1 MLYAQNV
8 SSVGYCGNAS
18 DLFKQD
24 KSKKP
29 FKVFFEFIWSKGQIL
44 QNSIWIWSNKG
55 ENLNTQSICASKYT
69 AMVLFDILLA
79 ANKASL

>member
-1 MLYAQNV
+1 M
-8 SSVGYCGNAS
+8 
-18 DLFKQD
+18 F
-24 KSKKP
+24 
-29 FKVFFEFIWSKGQIL
+29 L
-44 QNSIWIWSNKG
+44 QWAIVEMRRIFSNKINLKRIWSNKG